1 MAIAYLPFDQ
11 NTFNRIISG
20 LSKHS
25 IKKIGLPPGKFVR
38 IVTSL

>member
-1 MAIAYLPFDQ
+1 MALVHLPFDQ
-11 NTFNRIISG
+11 NTFNGIRSA
-20 LSKHS
+20 LLKHS